1 MVSEENNEVV
11 LTGAKNKIS
20 GTFEIEASD
29 KKLAFVIDCEEKKEE
44 DMSHFCGMLQYL
56 DFDGMKKLND
66 EKLMAELQREIN
78 AMCGGAL
85 Q

>member
-1 MVSEENNEVV
+1 
-11 LTGAKNKIS
+11 
-20 GTFEIEASD
+20 
-29 KKLAFVIDCEEKKEE
+29 
-44 DMSHFCGMLQYL
+44 MLQYL